1 MSQLNDYLQTLGFK
15 NEVIVALDSEGICV
29 TTDLIDITEEDAK
42 TIFKLL
48 KNPGGQIPNLAF
60 LAAGGIP
67 GVTTRATAGTDAA
80 TGGYILEFMPA
91 PGLHISYLSSKYFNK
106 LV

>member
-15 NEVIVALDSEGICV
+15 NEVIVALDSEDISV

-48 KNPGGQIPNLAF
+48 KNPGGQIPNPAF
-60 LAAGGIP
+60 LAAGGTP
-67 GVTTRATAGTDAA
+67 GVTTRATTETEAG
-80 TGGYILEFMPA
+80 TGGYIP
-91 PGLHISYLSSKYFNK
+91 
-106 LV
+106 